1 MSINH
6 IQLTDFIV
14 AEWYKD
20 ALLPL
25 AKGPAP
31 ATPSAVAVPLTPQST
46 PAAVSLPPASTPAP
60 SNQAPATSPP
70 PVPPQ
75 AAPQAPPA
83 TPHATTPAAV
93 PTPRVPP
100 VTSHTP
106 TSASVPAP
114 AAASSPAPYKFLG
127 NNRRN
132 ITLLVHSPG
141 SGFMPDNQLTFLTKI
156 LEACRMTLAD
166 VAIVNNAAAPVTITA
181 LRQQLQPKIVL
192 LFGVEPTA
200 IRMPINFPIFK
211 QLSYDDC
218 TYLSSPALDQL
229 VPDTGDDR
237 DSKLL
242 KSKLW
247 VSLKTLFDV

>member
-1 MSINH
+1 MNLNNIE
-6 IQLTDFIV
+6 LPDFIV
-14 AEWYKD
+14 REWYKD
-20 ALLPL
+20 NLLPSAHPTPNPL
-25 AKGPAP
+25 PSASTVSPASAP
-31 ATPSAVAVPLTPQST
+31 AAP
-46 PAAVSLPPASTPAP
+46 LPPAS
-60 SNQAPATSPP
+60 
-70 PVPPQ
+70 
-75 AAPQAPPA
+75 AAPPLPDAPPA
-83 TPHATTPAAV
+83 TF
-93 PTPRVPP
+93 
-100 VTSHTP
+100 
-106 TSASVPAP
+106 
-114 AAASSPAPYKFLG
+114 KFLG
-127 NNRRN
+127 NNRRH

-166 VAIVNNAAAPVTITA
+166 VAIVNHAAAPVTIAA

-200 IRMPINFPIFK
+200 IRLSINFPTFK

-229 VPDTGDDR
+229 VPNTE

-247 VSLKTLFDV
+247 VCLKTLFDV

>member
-1 MSINH
+1 MSG
-6 IQLTDFIV
+6 QLNMNLNNIELPDFIIR
-14 AEWYKD
+14 EWYKD
-20 ALLPL
+20 NLLLSAHP
-25 AKGPAP
+25 
-31 ATPSAVAVPLTPQST
+31 TPNP
-46 PAAVSLPPASTPAP
+46 LPPASTVSPAF
-60 SNQAPATSPP
+60 SP
-70 PVPPQ
+70 
-75 AAPQAPPA
+75 AAPLPPTPAASPTSTAGPASTPAAPLPDAPPA
-83 TPHATTPAAV
+83 TF
-93 PTPRVPP
+93 
-100 VTSHTP
+100 
-106 TSASVPAP
+106 
-114 AAASSPAPYKFLG
+114 KFLG
-127 NNRRN
+127 NNRRH

-141 SGFMPDNQLTFLTKI
+141 SGFMPDNQLAFLTKI

-200 IRMPINFPIFK
+200 IRMPINFPTFK

-229 VPDTGDDR
+229 VPDTGD
-237 DSKLL
+237 SKLL

>member
-1 MSINH
+1 MNLNNIE
-6 IQLTDFIV
+6 LPDFIV
-14 AEWYKD
+14 REWYKD
-20 ALLPL
+20 NLLPPT
-25 AKGPAP
+25 ASPAITAP
-31 ATPSAVAVPLTPQST
+31 DLATPSPPHAPAPPPPQSASAVASALPPP
-46 PAAVSLPPASTPAP
+46 PAAT
-60 SNQAPATSPP
+60 QAPAPPAIPP
-70 PVPPQ
+70 PPT
-75 AAPQAPPA
+75 PA
-83 TPHATTPAAV
+83 T
-93 PTPRVPP
+93 
-100 VTSHTP
+100 
-106 TSASVPAP
+106 
-114 AAASSPAPYKFLG
+114 YKFLG
-127 NNRRN
+127 NNRRH

-141 SGFMPDNQLTFLTKI
+141 SGFMPDNQLAFLTKI

-200 IRMPINFPIFK
+200 IRMPINFPTFK

-229 VPDTGDDR
+229 VPDTGD
-237 DSKLL
+237 SKLL

>member
-1 MSINH
+1 MNLNNIE
-6 IQLTDFIV
+6 LPDFIV
-14 AEWYKD
+14 REWYKD
-20 ALLPL
+20 NLLPSTAASTPNPL
-25 AKGPAP
+25 PPASAAASPSPAAATKPLPPVPAAAPAAAAKPAAPAP
-31 ATPSAVAVPLTPQST
+31 ATP
-46 PAAVSLPPASTPAP
+46 PPASAFAA
-60 SNQAPATSPP
+60 SATAS
-70 PVPPQ
+70 
-75 AAPQAPPA
+75 AA
-83 TPHATTPAAV
+83 TPS
-93 PTPRVPP
+93 PTPPE
-100 VTSHTP
+100 TF
-106 TSASVPAP
+106 
-114 AAASSPAPYKFLG
+114 KFLG
-127 NNRRN
+127 NNRRH

-166 VAIVNNAAAPVTITA
+166 VAIVNHAAAPVTIAA

-200 IRMPINFPIFK
+200 IRLPINFPTFK

-229 VPDTGDDR
+229 VPNTE

-247 VSLKTLFDV
+247 VCLKTLFDV

>member
-1 MSINH
+1 MSLNH
-6 IQLTDFIV
+6 IQLTDIIV
-14 AEWYKD
+14 TEWYKD

-25 AKGPAP
+25 AKGPIPAAPPAAVAPTPPRTAPLQPPAAP
-31 ATPSAVAVPLTPQST
+31 ATATPSTAPANQSQ
-46 PAAVSLPPASTPAP
+46 PAP
-60 SNQAPATSPP
+60 
-70 PVPPQ
+70 
-75 AAPQAPPA
+75 
-83 TPHATTPAAV
+83 TPD
-93 PTPRVPP
+93 
-100 VTSHTP
+100 
-106 TSASVPAP
+106 
-114 AAASSPAPYKFLG
+114 PAPYKILG
-127 NNRRN
+127 NNRRH

-166 VAIVNNAAAPVTITA
+166 VAIVNNATAPVTITA
-181 LRQQLQPKIVL
+181 LRQQLQPRIVL

-200 IRMPINFPIFK
+200 IRLPINFPTFK

-229 VPDTGDDR
+229 VPDTGD
-237 DSKLL
+237 SKLL